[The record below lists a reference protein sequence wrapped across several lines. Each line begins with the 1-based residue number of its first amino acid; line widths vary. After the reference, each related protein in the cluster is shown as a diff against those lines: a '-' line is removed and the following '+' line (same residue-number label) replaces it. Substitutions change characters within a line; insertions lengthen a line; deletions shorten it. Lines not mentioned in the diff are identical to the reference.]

1 MSDLKEKRVELI
13 LQQLEDLPTLP
24 AVAVRLLELTADDQS
39 SLKEVVGLIS
49 SDPSM
54 TARILQLVHRSDVGV
69 RGEVSSVER
78 AVVLLGFEAVRSAV
92 LAVSVFQSFGSLSER
107 RAAHFSRDEFWKHC
121 VATAC
126 CAELLA
132 VSTRGQEPRGSAGY
146 LEESEAFICGLL
158 HDLGK
163 IALETI
169 LPKSFSRVVEAA
181 DLLRGNIADVERTVV
196 GLDHMVVG
204 KRLAERW
211 NLPSVVRDCAWLHGQ
226 APQALPATVK
236 HPRMV
241 NLVTLADMLV
251 REQHLGYSGNY
262 TFNIPRQVLLDAI
275 GLTPQHVSEAM
286 RRLVEEIE
294 PRARALGLG
303 QTSSGEL
310 YQQALAQANKELGRI
325 SGQLAAKN
333 RRLGIRARF
342 FEALSEFQSGL
353 RADAPPQAVLQAI
366 AQTAIGVLGVPVV
379 AVFSLPPTQQ
389 FAETIIC
396 DQTGQVIENSLIDL
410 PKNGE
415 PADHPIA
422 ASPAPM
428 PAESAKPQAAEC
440 KRPAKPA
447 PGDGPVLA
455 AAEEL
460 EWFVSAV
467 SPRLGHDQRFWIC
480 LEADGQCAGGVVWGG
495 PRGEAQ
501 RLSPQVQELSVI
513 ASGWSLALRTA
524 QIREEARALSEQ
536 LAESNRRLQ
545 NAQAEILRSRT
556 MITVGEM
563 AAGAAHE
570 MNNPLA
576 VISGRSQLLASQLSD
591 PKFKAAAH
599 LIHEQSHRLSA
610 IITELMDFARPE
622 PASVQPTELADVVR
636 RAVDDAK
643 AHYDPADRRIEVTVG
658 EVPLVVVDGRQ
669 VSAALTEVI
678 ENALHATDPRLGHIE
693 IHSAYDPY
701 SVRVVV
707 TVADNGC
714 GMDENT
720 AKRAFDPF
728 FSAKPAGRR
737 RGLGL
742 AKALRWVEASGGS
755 IRVESR
761 PGQGTHAILL
771 LPAAAPATPQATQE
785 KTAKRKAANR

>member
-1 MSDLKEKRVELI
+1 MSDLKEKRIELI
-13 LQQLEDLPTLP
+13 LQQLEELPTLP
-24 AVAVRLLELTADDQS
+24 AVAVQLLELTANDDS
-39 SLKEVVGLIS
+39 SLEEVVNLIS
-49 SDPSM
+49 SDPSL
-54 TARILQLVHRSDVGV
+54 TARILQLVHRADVGV
-69 RGEVSSVER
+69 SGEVNSVHR

-107 RAAHFSRDEFWKHC
+107 RSPHFSRDDFWKHC

-132 VSTRGQEPRGSAGY
+132 ATTRGGGNDENALDPN
-146 LEESEAFICGLL
+146 EAFICGLL

-181 DLLRGNIADVERTVV
+181 DLLRGNIADVERTVI
-196 GLDHMVVG
+196 GIDHMVVG
-204 KRLAERW
+204 KRLCERW
-211 NLPSVVRDCAWLHGQ
+211 QLPTIIRDCTWLHGQ
-226 APQALPATVK
+226 SPQALPANVK

-241 NLVTLADMLV
+241 NLITLADLLV

-262 TFNIPRQVLLDAI
+262 TFSVPRQALLDAT
-275 GLTPQHVSEAM
+275 GLTAQHVQAAM
-286 RRLVEEIE
+286 RRLVEQIE

-310 YQQALAQANKELGRI
+310 YQQALAQANKELGRM

-333 RRLGIRARF
+333 RRLAVRAKF
-342 FEALSEFQSGL
+342 FEALSGFQSGL
-353 RADAPPQAVLQAI
+353 RPDAPPQIVLQAI
-366 AQTAIGVLGVPVV
+366 AQTAIGVLNVPIV
-379 AVFSLPPTQQ
+379 AAFSLPPTQH

-396 DQTGQVIENSLIDL
+396 DQSGNVIENSLVDL
-410 PKNGE
+410 PRASEEN
-415 PADHPIA
+415 A
-422 ASPAPM
+422 APGDPG
-428 PAESAKPQAAEC
+428 ESAVAI
-440 KRPAKPA
+440 RPAKRP
-447 PGDGPVLA
+447 PGDGPVLSA
-455 AAEEL
+455 GDDM
-460 EWFVSAV
+460 EWFVSAI
-467 SPRLGHDQRFWIC
+467 SPRLPHEQRYWVC
-480 LEADGQCAGGVVWGG
+480 LEADGQCVGGVVWGA
-495 PRGEAQ
+495 PSGEGQ
-501 RLSPQVQELSVI
+501 RLSPQAQELGLI

-524 QIREEARALSEQ
+524 QIRDEARNLAEQ
-536 LAESNRRLQ
+536 LAESNRQLQ

-591 PKFKAAAH
+591 PKFKASAH

-610 IITELMDFARPE
+610 IITELMDFAKPE
-622 PASVQPTELADVVR
+622 PPAVQQTELADLVD
-636 RAVDDAK
+636 RAVHEAK
-643 AHYDPADRRIEVTVG
+643 MHSDPADRRFEVTCG
-658 EVPLVVVDGRQ
+658 DVPLVAVDPRQ
-669 VSAALTEVI
+669 VAAALTEVI
-678 ENALHATDPRLGHIE
+678 ENAIHATDPQSGQID
-693 IHSAYDPY
+693 IHAAYDPY
-701 SVRVVV
+701 STRVVL
-707 TVADNGC
+707 TVSDNGC

-720 AKRAFDPF
+720 VKRAFDPF

-755 IRVESR
+755 IRLEST
-761 PGQGTHAILL
+761 PGQGTRSILL
-771 LPAAAPATPQATQE
+771 LPASPPAAATAAKPAP
-785 KTAKRKAANR
+785 KRKAAGM